1 METTKLYYEDAYLR
15 EFDAAV
21 LSCREEQ
28 GRYLVVLDRTAFY
41 PEGGGQP
48 ADHGVLGGV
57 AVTDVQER
65 DGVVCHTCAGPLAV
79 GSTVHGAIDWQ
90 RRFDHMQQHSGEH
103 ILSGLLCSLYH
114 CDNVGFHLGA
124 DTVTIDYNAELT
136 WEQVMAAEKAAN
148 EVIWQDT
155 PVDITFP
162 APDALARLNYR
173 SKKALTGQV
182 RIVAFPGADCCAC
195 CGTHV
200 RRAGEVGI
208 IKVLSCQKF
217 REGVR
222 LEILCGSRAYRYLS
236 QVYDQDRA
244 VAQLLSVKP
253 QDTLAAA
260 KQRMTELEDQLFS
273 LRAQALTDRGDL
285 LLLEPPTRPDG
296 ARKLADAA
304 AKASGGLA
312 AVFAGAE
319 SSYVYALV
327 QADGADISPLVKRLG
342 GQVIR
347 LSPNSRDYVNPLDI
361 NLNYSEEENP
371 LALKSDFVLSF
382 CELIMGSKTG
392 LEAIEKTVI
401 DRAVQKIY
409 QPYFADPRPENMPIL
424 SDLMAALTAQHI
436 PEADR
441 VAQALDLY
449 VNGSLNFFNHR
460 TTVDIRNRLVC
471 FDIKGLGKN
480 LKKPGMLIVQ
490 DAVWNTVTI
499 NRAIGRSTWYFVD
512 EFHLLLKEEQTAAY
526 SAEIWK
532 RFRKWGGVPTGATQN
547 PKDLLSSPEIENI
560 LENSDFIY
568 LLNLSAGDRKL
579 MTERLNISAEQL
591 AYVTNADPGS
601 GLLFFQNVILPFRD
615 EFPKDTELYKL
626 LTTKPSEVAHDGK
639 SG

>member
-1 METTKLYYEDAYLR
+1 MWPETIIRLRSSDCDYVNIQKPKTNPKEEPMSDNRKYYYLKLKENFYNSETMVILESMQDGLLYSNLLLKMYLMSLKSGGILMLNDHLPHTPQTIATFTRHQVGTVERALKVFLEFGLVEILTDGAYYMADIQLLIGQSSTEGERKKKERMRLKRQKLAVFVPFVTQELFMSGDAMYYGLN
-15 EFDAAV
+15 ALSNNMV
-21 LSCREEQ
+21 L
-28 GRYLVVLDRTAFY
+28 LDRKQSRCPNGLVFGT
-41 PEGGGQP
+41 P
-48 ADHGVLGGV
+48 
-57 AVTDVQER
+57 
-65 DGVVCHTCAGPLAV
+65 
-79 GSTVHGAIDWQ
+79 GSGKSMSCKREITFIMLMTQ
-90 RRFDHMQQHSGEH
+90 
-103 ILSGLLCSLYH
+103 
-114 CDNVGFHLGA
+114 DNV
-124 DTVTIDYNAELT
+124 
-136 WEQVMAAEKAAN
+136 
-148 EVIWQDT
+148 
-155 PVDITFP
+155 
-162 APDALARLNYR
+162 
-173 SKKALTGQV
+173 
-182 RIVAFPGADCCAC
+182 
-195 CGTHV
+195 
-200 RRAGEVGI
+200 I
-208 IKVLSCQKF
+208 IC
-217 REGVR
+217 
-222 LEILCGSRAYRYLS
+222 
-236 QVYDQDRA
+236 D
-244 VAQLLSVKP
+244 P
-253 QDTLAAA
+253 
-260 KQRMTELEDQLFS
+260 ED
-273 LRAQALTDRGDL
+273 
-285 LLLEPPTRPDG
+285 E
-296 ARKLADAA
+296 
-304 AKASGGLA
+304 
-312 AVFAGAE
+312 
-319 SSYVYALV
+319 Y
-327 QADGADISPLVKRLG
+327 SPLVKRLG

-347 LSPNSRDYVNPLDI
+347 LSPSSTDYVNPLDI

-401 DRAVQKIY
+401 DRAVQMIY

-424 SDLMAALTAQHI
+424 GDLMNALLSQHI

-460 TTVDIRNRLVC
+460 TTVDISNRLVC

-626 LTTKPSEVAHDGK
+626 LTTKPSEVAHDGE
-639 SG
+639 SR

>member
-1 METTKLYYEDAYLR
+1 METEKLYYQDPYLTAFTAR
-15 EFDAAV
+15 V
-21 LSCREEQ
+21 LSCEKSKS
-28 GRYLVVLDRTAFY
+28 GWAVVLDRTAFY

-48 ADHGVLGGV
+48 ADHGTLGAV
-57 AVTDVQER
+57 RVTDVHETK
-65 DGVVCHTCAGPLAV
+65 GVIFHTCDGPVEIGTQVAGAV
-79 GSTVHGAIDWQ
+79 DWP
-90 RRFDHMQQHSGEH
+90 RRFDHMQQLSLIH
-103 ILSGLLCSLYH
+103 IS
-114 CDNVGFHLGA
+114 
-124 DTVTIDYNAELT
+124 E
-136 WEQVMAAEKAAN
+136 AAEKAAN

-260 KQRMTELEDQLFS
+260 ERQAEELAAAKQRMTELEDQLFS

-327 QADGADISPLVKRLG
+327 QADGADISPLVKRL
-342 GQVIR
+342 
-347 LSPNSRDYVNPLDI
+347 N
-361 NLNYSEEENP
+361 
-371 LALKSDFVLSF
+371 
-382 CELIMGSKTG
+382 
-392 LEAIEKTVI
+392 
-401 DRAVQKIY
+401 
-409 QPYFADPRPENMPIL
+409 
-424 SDLMAALTAQHI
+424 AALSGRGGGRNGFAQGSVQ
-436 PEADR
+436 ADR
-441 VAQALDLY
+441 
-449 VNGSLNFFNHR
+449 
-460 TTVDIRNRLVC
+460 T
-471 FDIKGLGKN
+471 
-480 LKKPGMLIVQ
+480 
-490 DAVWNTVTI
+490 
-499 NRAIGRSTWYFVD
+499 AIYDF
-512 EFHLLLKEEQTAAY
+512 
-526 SAEIWK
+526 
-532 RFRKWGGVPTGATQN
+532 FRKEGIECPTC
-547 PKDLLSSPEIENI
+547 
-560 LENSDFIY
+560 
-568 LLNLSAGDRKL
+568 
-579 MTERLNISAEQL
+579 
-591 AYVTNADPGS
+591 
-601 GLLFFQNVILPFRD
+601 
-615 EFPKDTELYKL
+615 
-626 LTTKPSEVAHDGK
+626 
-639 SG
+639 

>member
-1 METTKLYYEDAYLR
+1 MEIGTQVAG
-15 EFDAAV
+15 AV
-21 LSCREEQ
+21 
-28 GRYLVVLDRTAFY
+28 
-41 PEGGGQP
+41 
-48 ADHGVLGGV
+48 
-57 AVTDVQER
+57 
-65 DGVVCHTCAGPLAV
+65 
-79 GSTVHGAIDWQ
+79 DWP

-208 IKVLSCQKF
+208 IKILSCQKF

-260 KQRMTELEDQLFS
+260 ERQAEELAAAKQRMTELENQLFS

-327 QADGADISPLVKRLG
+327 QADGADISPLVKRL
-342 GQVIR
+342 
-347 LSPNSRDYVNPLDI
+347 N
-361 NLNYSEEENP
+361 
-371 LALKSDFVLSF
+371 
-382 CELIMGSKTG
+382 
-392 LEAIEKTVI
+392 
-401 DRAVQKIY
+401 
-409 QPYFADPRPENMPIL
+409 
-424 SDLMAALTAQHI
+424 AALSGRGGGRNGFAQGSVQ
-436 PEADR
+436 ADR
-441 VAQALDLY
+441 
-449 VNGSLNFFNHR
+449 
-460 TTVDIRNRLVC
+460 T
-471 FDIKGLGKN
+471 
-480 LKKPGMLIVQ
+480 
-490 DAVWNTVTI
+490 
-499 NRAIGRSTWYFVD
+499 AICDF
-512 EFHLLLKEEQTAAY
+512 
-526 SAEIWK
+526 
-532 RFRKWGGVPTGATQN
+532 FRKEGIECPTC
-547 PKDLLSSPEIENI
+547 
-560 LENSDFIY
+560 
-568 LLNLSAGDRKL
+568 
-579 MTERLNISAEQL
+579 
-591 AYVTNADPGS
+591 
-601 GLLFFQNVILPFRD
+601 
-615 EFPKDTELYKL
+615 
-626 LTTKPSEVAHDGK
+626 
-639 SG
+639 

>member
-1 METTKLYYEDAYLR
+1 METEKLYYQDPYLTAFTAR
-15 EFDAAV
+15 V
-21 LSCREEQ
+21 LSCEKSKS
-28 GRYLVVLDRTAFY
+28 GWAVVLDRTAFY

-48 ADHGVLGGV
+48 ADHGTLGAV
-57 AVTDVQER
+57 RVTDVHETK
-65 DGVVCHTCAGPLAV
+65 GVIFHTCDSPVEIATQVAGAV
-79 GSTVHGAIDWQ
+79 DWP

-260 KQRMTELEDQLFS
+260 ERQAEELVAAKQRMTELEDQLFS

-319 SSYVYALV
+319 FSYVYALV
-327 QADGADISPLVKRLG
+327 QADGADISPLVKRL
-342 GQVIR
+342 
-347 LSPNSRDYVNPLDI
+347 N
-361 NLNYSEEENP
+361 
-371 LALKSDFVLSF
+371 
-382 CELIMGSKTG
+382 
-392 LEAIEKTVI
+392 
-401 DRAVQKIY
+401 
-409 QPYFADPRPENMPIL
+409 
-424 SDLMAALTAQHI
+424 AALSGRGGGRNGFAQGSVQ
-436 PEADR
+436 ADR
-441 VAQALDLY
+441 
-449 VNGSLNFFNHR
+449 
-460 TTVDIRNRLVC
+460 T
-471 FDIKGLGKN
+471 
-480 LKKPGMLIVQ
+480 
-490 DAVWNTVTI
+490 
-499 NRAIGRSTWYFVD
+499 AICDF
-512 EFHLLLKEEQTAAY
+512 
-526 SAEIWK
+526 
-532 RFRKWGGVPTGATQN
+532 FRKEGIECPTC
-547 PKDLLSSPEIENI
+547 
-560 LENSDFIY
+560 
-568 LLNLSAGDRKL
+568 
-579 MTERLNISAEQL
+579 
-591 AYVTNADPGS
+591 
-601 GLLFFQNVILPFRD
+601 
-615 EFPKDTELYKL
+615 
-626 LTTKPSEVAHDGK
+626 
-639 SG
+639 